1 VRKRHHLGL
10 SLRRN
15 PLPVI
20 EARFTPSR
28 PPGLPIGHSGAEHPE
43 WASGRSRRVSCT
55 PRHTWEETASERRPA
70 QVPCGSLTHL
80 VPAQAPL
87 PGHSLGSSSAPA
99 SAAARHLGLPDD
111 PSAQRRRGIAPK
123 NIATFNT
130 HTEAVQPM
138 VGARGTS
145 YHASFPAQM
154 GGGDEKALPSR
165 RQAS

>member
-1 VRKRHHLGL
+1 MGLGAL
-10 SLRRN
+10 APSFLHPTSHMGGNGLRAS
-15 PLPVI
+15 PV
-20 EARFTPSR
+20 
-28 PPGLPIGHSGAEHPE
+28 
-43 WASGRSRRVSCT
+43 
-55 PRHTWEETASERRPA
+55 

-111 PSAQRRRGIAPK
+111 PSAQRHRGIAPK

-130 HTEAVQPM
+130 HTEALEPM
-138 VGARGTS
+138 AGARWTS
-145 YHASFPAQM
+145 YDVSFPAM

-165 RQAS
+165 QQAS